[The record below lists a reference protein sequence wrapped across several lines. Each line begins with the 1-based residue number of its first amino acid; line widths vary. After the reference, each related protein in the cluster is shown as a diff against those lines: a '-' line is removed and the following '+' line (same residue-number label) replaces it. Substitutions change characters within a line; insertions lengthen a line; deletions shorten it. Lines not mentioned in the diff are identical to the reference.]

1 MVVQNRQDQ
10 YQIARKILDST
21 PKNTMSS
28 SRFPHRN
35 DTICPGFGMEPF
47 FVFFFGGAD
56 QRDPRILMVYLHPC
70 HAIWNAGTPFLG
82 GLGLTHLDK

>member
-47 FVFFFGGAD
+47 FVFFWGG
-56 QRDPRILMVYLHPC
+56 QINVTQEFLWYIC
-70 HAIWNAGTPFLG
+70 IHAMLYGTLEPHFWG